1 MVFLRFKTVFFVIL
15 LSAAI
20 VQAQVPN
27 QTEQDSLINETAMRD
42 SSLARALSFKS
53 YKPLTLIK
61 TEKRLKYQLI
71 KLVLL
76 TDRKYLN
83 FYQPTE
89 LMFEELD
96 RFSEGSKKKMFYLA
110 LGGGIASQTLMYG
123 RKFLQKKN
131 IHFITPNLSGLHIY
145 SKPLPFH
152 SKAMFRL
159 AGYNDFYFVTYLNNS
174 TLTLTQRK
182 TSYYFSR
189 GLYWKF
195 FKSFRFLYSNTKYSY
210 TTFHNYGVTYYAKWI
225 SFYFVYQR
233 NFENDKWNRI
243 YIDWELRL

>member
-1 MVFLRFKTVFFVIL
+1 MHL
-15 LSAAI
+15 LIALPLLAL
-20 VQAQVPN
+20 VPN
-27 QTEQDSLINETAMRD
+27 QAEQDSLFSETTMRD
-42 SSLARALSFKS
+42 SSLARAISFKR
-53 YKPLTLIK
+53 YKPFTLIK

-76 TDRKYLN
+76 SDGKYLDY
-83 FYQPTE
+83 YQPTE
-89 LMFEELD
+89 LMFEEVG
-96 RFSEGSKKKMFYLA
+96 RFSERTKKKMLFLT
-110 LGGGIASQTLMYG
+110 LGGGVASQAMLYG

-145 SKPLPFH
+145 SKPLPFQ

-159 AGYNDFYFVTYLNNS
+159 AGYDDFYFVTYLNNGRF
-174 TLTLTQRK
+174 TLTQRK

-195 FKSFRFLYSNTKYSY
+195 YSSFRFLYSNTKYSY
-210 TTFHNYGVTYYAKWI
+210 TTYHNYGLSYYAKWI
-225 SFYFVYQR
+225 SFYFVFQK
-233 NFENDKWNRI
+233 NFQNEKWNRF